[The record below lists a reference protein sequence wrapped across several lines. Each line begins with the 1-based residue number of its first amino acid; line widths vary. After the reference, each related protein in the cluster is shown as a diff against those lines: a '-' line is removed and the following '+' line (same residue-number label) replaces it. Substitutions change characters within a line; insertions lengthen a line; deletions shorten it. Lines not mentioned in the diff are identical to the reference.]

1 MIQAAV
7 LALPPLQIISVTGGS
22 FFCGI
27 TLVLTLQS
35 LWQFGLEIS
44 LWDDRKRQTLL
55 NVLCLSAA
63 LTGMISY
70 PLNQTQHFT
79 FFCNILS
86 IIMFTCAQY
95 GLVILNHNSLAR
107 ANNIS
112 ETLTVSQLKLDV
124 FCYLLYFLPL
134 ATLMPIYFA
143 AMETIPIN
151 QPLNF
156 SLWNRNVY
164 KPLNIGLGILTT
176 NSSRRY

>member
-1 MIQAAV
+1 V
-7 LALPPLQIISVTGGS
+7 ISVGGGS
-22 FFCGI
+22 FFCAI

-44 LWDDRKRQTLL
+44 LWEDYKRQTLL
-55 NVLCLSAA
+55 NILCLGAA
-63 LTGMISY
+63 ITGMISY
-70 PLNQTQHFT
+70 PLNQTHQLI

-112 ETLTVSQLKLDV
+112 ETYNVSQLKLDV
-124 FCYLLYFLPL
+124 FCYLLYFYPL
-134 ATLMPIYFA
+134 VTLMPIYFA

-151 QPLNF
+151 QPLNL

-164 KPLNIGLGILTT
+164 KPLNICLGIF
-176 NSSRRY
+176 SP